1 MKTED
6 QAPKNLWIDKMSP
19 KEALIAMLNNQ
30 SGAIKAIE
38 DDIDSILNASNA
50 MYEKLVNNI
59 NSRIIYVGAGTSAR
73 IAVQDGVELF
83 PTFSWPQTRV
93 DYIIAGDLKA
103 LTNAIE
109 GAEDNIIFAQEM
121 FENKKVSSKDV
132 IIGLTAS
139 GNTPFTIAL
148 IDMANK
154 VGATTIGI
162 GNNLNGK
169 IKDIS
174 KFPITLDTGYEL
186 VAGSTRLK
194 AGTAQKICLNLLST
208 LCMSR
213 FGGVKNGLMINL
225 QPSNAKLKNRI
236 AKIKRQINN
245 Q

>member
-30 SGAIKAIE
+30 SGVIKAIE

>member
-162 GNNLNGK
+162 GNNLDGK

-225 QPSNAKLKNRI
+225 QPSNVKLKNRI